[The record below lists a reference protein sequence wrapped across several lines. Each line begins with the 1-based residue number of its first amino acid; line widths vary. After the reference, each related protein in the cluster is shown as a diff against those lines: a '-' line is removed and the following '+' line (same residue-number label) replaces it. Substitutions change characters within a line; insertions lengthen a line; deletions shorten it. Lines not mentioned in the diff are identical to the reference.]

1 MSNPSSQ
8 AKVFW
13 QSKIWGI
20 LHDPTLKALHNN
32 TGCGSNSFWQQLD
45 VMQDWVEN
53 EWNPEKLDGTL
64 FQQMKL
70 ADYIASASDRGA
82 IGSIAGYVNYDKN
95 GLEIKHLLSG
105 ATLNFRVSQ
114 HDSLISDR
122 LVYLTQKENQLV
134 NLIPQA
140 IRGDEK
146 QVFWWLWRCLPE
158 AVFQQFNDESLMLL
172 PAETRLPDSS
182 IWSHASITAALA
194 GALTGYDATSDDLRD
209 WKSRK
214 ERSHPY
220 LVTFTFTPVQELIK
234 ASRKIR
240 DFWSGSWILH
250 YIAAKVC
257 FKLAL
262 KYGPDSFLYPSLFQQ
277 PLIDHWLNQKYPDLG
292 VKKPQSHELLTAGF
306 PNVVVM
312 ILPKDKVEAAMQMA
326 EQTLKET
333 WQELGD
339 LVFEELH
346 GQRHWMNDLQK
357 DSKVWDGWLKAQ
369 WQFYWSGVPL
379 GKEGE
384 EFKNAAILKEDKNK
398 DKFESWVKAQN
409 QSFKAD
415 LYKPAELEFL
425 RQACEI
431 RLKNKGTEFSVNV
444 GSWWS
449 SIFDQ
454 TRQGLAAVKNAR
466 NWVIPTV
473 FAPRSTVSGIGG
485 VVHPPTKFNFQNNHD
500 WVTEGDTKKYWERD
514 AGLFDG
520 REQLNATEV
529 VKRGLEKVLPKLLN
543 LDINESDIAA
553 SYPDLTGGV
562 AGYLKVMLEGEKRE
576 NWEHFKQVCQA
587 IHKKHPWTKEVI
599 DGMREKW
606 GIPWM
611 DNDGKPQKYHPRL
624 LNAGWLVEDAESE
637 ELKECGKRL
646 KEEDDNEV
654 KEVIR
659 RKIHEIKIS
668 YRQDIQT
675 IIDRYYPNCNPSDWY
690 VLAAGD
696 GDDMSEWLKGKKMLP
711 YRKYVPTKVL
721 ELATN
726 NKIFDEFLNLPKQMG
741 PSTHS
746 ALSRALLDFSNQL
759 VPYLTEQRY
768 AGRLIYSGGDDVLA
782 YSNLW
787 EWDSWLWD
795 IRQCFRGDKDPKKE
809 FNNEGDYWQYQQSD
823 PNPSFSKES
832 DLTPNPFPYKERG
845 VREIS
850 KRPLFTMGRNATI
863 SFGIVISHHSVPL
876 AITLENMWEAEKEA
890 KKYVSPNKHKKDAVQ
905 VRILYGN
912 GNTLKATAKF
922 DIFHQ
927 WQELIQ
933 VHPTIEASLFE
944 QATNLWE
951 KHPAPIKEAIPA
963 WTQAFCDRREQL
975 KDENIKQQFQQVL
988 SKFLSDLWDTTTPEE
1003 LDTQIQTWLKLAAF
1017 VKRNR
1022 EIKLGGE
1029 T

>member
-1 MSNPSSQ
+1 MPNPSSEP
-8 AKVFW
+8 KVFW

-32 TGCGSNSFWQQLD
+32 TGRGSNSFWSQLD

-53 EWNPEKLDGTL
+53 KWNPEERSGTL

-82 IGSIAGYVNYDKN
+82 IGSIASCVNYDKN
-95 GLEIKHLLSG
+95 GLEVKHLLSG

-122 LVYLTQKENQLV
+122 LLYLTQRENQLV

-158 AVFQQFNDESLMLL
+158 AVFQQFNDESLMLM

-194 GALTGYDATSDDLRD
+194 GALTGYDATSDDLKH
-209 WKSRK
+209 WKSGK

-292 VKKPQSHELLTAGF
+292 VNKPQSHDLLTAGF

-339 LVFEELH
+339 LVFDELH
-346 GQRHWMNDLQK
+346 GKRHWMNDLQK

-384 EFKNAAILKEDKNK
+384 EFKNAAILELDK
-398 DKFESWVKAQN
+398 DKFEPWVNTQNKA
-409 QSFKAD
+409 FKAK
-415 LYKPAELEFL
+415 LYSDAELAFL
-425 RQACEI
+425 RQAYQK
-431 RLKNKGTEFSVNV
+431 RLERYGRKFSVNV

-454 TRQGLAAVKNAR
+454 NRNALAAVKNAR

-485 VVHPPTKFNFQNNHD
+485 VVHPPTKFNSQNNHD

-514 AGLFDG
+514 ADLFDG

-529 VKRGLEKVLPKLLN
+529 VKRGLEKVLPKLLD

-576 NWEHFKQVCQA
+576 DWENFQQACNA
-587 IHKKHPWTKEVI
+587 IHKKHDWTKTVI
-599 DGMREKW
+599 NGMREKW

-624 LNAGWLVEDAESE
+624 LNAGWLVEDAESD
-637 ELKECGKRL
+637 ELKEWEERL
-646 KEEDDNEV
+646 KNEDDEEV
-654 KEVIR
+654 KEVVR
-659 RKIHEIKIS
+659 EKIHDIKIN

-711 YRKYVPTKVL
+711 YREYVPTKVL
-721 ELATN
+721 ELAKN
-726 NKIFDEFLNLPKQMG
+726 NQIFDNFLDLPKHMG

-782 YSNLW
+782 YTNLW

-809 FNNEGDYWQYQQSD
+809 FNNEGDYWQYEQY
-823 PNPSFSKES
+823 
-832 DLTPNPFPYKERG
+832 DLTPNPSPSKKRG
-845 VREIS
+845 VKKVS
-850 KRPLFTMGRNATI
+850 KRPLFTMGRKATI
-863 SFGIVISHHSVPL
+863 SFGVVIAHHSVPL

-890 KKYVSPNKHKKDAVQ
+890 KKYISPNKDKKDAVQ

-933 VHPTIEASLFE
+933 VNPDIEASIFE

-975 KDENIKQQFQQVL
+975 KDETIKQQFQQVL
-988 SKFLSDLWDTTTPEE
+988 SKFLSNLWDTTTPEE

-1017 VKRNR
+1017 TLRNR
-1022 EIKLGGE
+1022 KIKLGVYE
-1029 T
+1029 NAMV